1 MQNQLASLQPNGHG
15 YTFREVLLIGWWRP
29 TRCKNESFQRS
40 ELWSC
45 TYYLHLYICF
55 APQHHNC
62 SSCFP
67 GRYSEGE
74 SRYNLQNPK
83 LKAAVKVIWWF
94 VSRPCN
100 LTNCLHCIPYKL
112 TQEYVKISAK
122 HGISPAILA
131 VGMSTHHFC
140 NIWSCFPLLLL
151 SYPCLSILLSAFVLR
166 HPLVSSAVFG
176 ATEISQLTE
185 VLQAT
190 RIHLSE
196 EIVSEINEVHAR
208 YPNPCP

>member
-1 MQNQLASLQPNGHG
+1 MVAAHQMQEWIFSK
-15 YTFREVLLIGWWRP
+15 V
-29 TRCKNESFQRS
+29 
-40 ELWSC
+40 WSC
-45 TYYLHLYICF
+45 TYYLHVYICF
-55 APQHHNC
+55 APLHHNC
-62 SSCFP
+62 PSCFI

-112 TQEYVKISAK
+112 TQEYIKIAAK

-131 VGMSTHHFC
+131 VGMSAHHF
-140 NIWSCFPLLLL
+140 LLHLKLL
-151 SYPCLSILLSAFVLR
+151 SLTVAFRSLCLSMFLSAFVLR
-166 HPLVSSAVFG
+166 HPLVASAVFG
-176 ATEISQLTE
+176 ATKISQLTE